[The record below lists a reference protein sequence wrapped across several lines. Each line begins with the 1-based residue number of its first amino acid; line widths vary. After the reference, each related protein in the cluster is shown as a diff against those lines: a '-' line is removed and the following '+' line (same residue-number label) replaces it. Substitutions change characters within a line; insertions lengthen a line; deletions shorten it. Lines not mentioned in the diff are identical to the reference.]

1 MKLYKL
7 CDSRGYNM
15 AAYLSKHVN
24 ADENVIPAYG
34 TVLKLIRQEE
44 GSRKM
49 NSCSTIPQQKGHA
62 RKPWAKDAVVEE
74 RGPSM

>member
-7 CDSRGYNM
+7 CDRRGYNM
-15 AAYLSKHVN
+15 AAYLSKYVN

-34 TVLKLIRQEE
+34 TVLKLTGQVE

-49 NSCSTIPQQKGHA
+49 NSCSIIPHNGKGMPENLEP
-62 RKPWAKDAVVEE
+62 K
-74 RGPSM
+74 ML